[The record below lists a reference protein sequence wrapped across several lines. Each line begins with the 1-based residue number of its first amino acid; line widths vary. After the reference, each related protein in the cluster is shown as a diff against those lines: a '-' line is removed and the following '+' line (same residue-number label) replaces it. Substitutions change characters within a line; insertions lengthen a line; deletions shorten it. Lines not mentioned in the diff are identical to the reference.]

1 MKSVIP
7 AILILVFV
15 TALAM
20 PGSTQANS
28 PSTHSVVTQA
38 TGINPDDYPCAKAGI
53 IALYEN
59 REKISNLSAL
69 HPKRVF
75 TWTLETLTYYSIKF
89 IHYIKG
95 FFTVDAVK
103 SGMRNVANIARSGD
117 PLGSVSHKV
126 DGWVSGLNPRS
137 QFVMRQKV
145 DKLIEDSTNDDGS
158 CKL

>member
-1 MKSVIP
+1 MKTIIP
-7 AILILVFV
+7 AILVLVFAV
-15 TALAM
+15 ALSM
-20 PGSTQANS
+20 PGTTQASRGVN
-28 PSTHSVVTQA
+28 TVVAQT
-38 TGINPDDYPCAKAGI
+38 TGVNPDDYPCAKAGI
-53 IALYEN
+53 VALYEN

-89 IHYIKG
+89 IHFIKG
-95 FFTVDAVK
+95 LFTVDAVK
-103 SGMRNVANIARSGD
+103 SGVRNVANIARSGD

-137 QFVMRQKV
+137 RFVMRRKV
-145 DKLIEDSTNDDGS
+145 EKLIEDSTNEDGS